1 MLRVGRAVHAEN
13 EALMAKLEDI
23 ARGVGMRGFGDGV
36 AKGVNGFYRVL
47 GTPGRYLQDLL
58 NGAWL
63 GHTLHS
69 ILVDI
74 PMGGFT
80 VLVVLDLAALFLGVE
95 GLETA
100 ALIVLG
106 VGWLAAIGAVLSGL
120 TDFKDTLQDDRPVVA
135 LHGITQVV
143 ATALFG
149 TSFFMRLGGEHDLG
163 RWVALVGYLIISL
176 GAYIG
181 GHIVYKL
188 GYMVNRNAHTR
199 GGRAGEFTAIL
210 PAAQLPENTPT
221 RATLGTVGL
230 VLVRRADVVY
240 ALKETCSHVG
250 GPLSKGR
257 LEGDAIVCP
266 WHYSTFRLRDGAV
279 VHGPAHT
286 KQPVYEARI
295 MGDQAEVQ
303 GPREV

>member
-1 MLRVGRAVHAEN
+1 
-13 EALMAKLEDI
+13 MAKLENI

-36 AKGVNGFYRVL
+36 AKVVNGFYRAL

-58 NGAWL
+58 NGSLL

-80 VLVVLDLAALFLGVE
+80 VLLVLDLLALFAGVE

-100 ALIVLG
+100 STIILA
-106 VGWLAAIGAVLSGL
+106 VGWLAAIGAVLTGL
-120 TDFKDTLQDDRPVVA
+120 TDFKDSLQDDRPVIA
-135 LHGITQVV
+135 MHGTLQVV
-143 ATALFG
+143 ATGFFG
-149 TSFFMRLGGEHDLG
+149 ASFFQRLGDNHDLG
-163 RWVALVGYLIISL
+163 RWLAIVGYLIISL

-199 GGRAGEFTAIL
+199 GGRAKEFTAVL

-221 RATLGTVGL
+221 SAKLGTVGL

-240 ALKETCSHVG
+240 ALKDACSHVG
-250 GPLSKGR
+250 GPLSRGR

-266 WHYSTFRLRDGAV
+266 WHDSTFRLRDGAV

-286 KQPVYEARI
+286 RQPIYDARI
-295 MGDQAEVQ
+295 VGEQVEVQ
-303 GPREV
+303 GPRDV